1 MTKPQVLPTGREF
14 RASISALEC
23 LVSLPFTAVLIL
35 LLCFLTELTSGEWVA
50 FAAVLA
56 LCGAVLVAAS
66 ESLRRRAMA
75 PIRRYLDGEKG
86 ESADPREVREAF
98 EAVIRLPFVLQRIML
113 ALWLVGAPAIPV
125 CMTLLGHPGWGFGF
139 RSFAVVVTGLTGAMI
154 SAVALLFLV
163 KARLTPVRE
172 SLASEIVDPEER
184 RSLVHR
190 VSLARKV
197 QYVVVS
203 TVFTSLILSM
213 TIAYWRA
220 GRGIDE
226 MAAAWQQRSLDALAS
241 SLEGESLEGAL
252 AEHFPD
258 VGLLPFEAS
267 FGVAGNGAIDLD
279 RDEMGSDR
287 REAGRTTASLGPLA
301 ARVVSYVAEGEGEG
315 VRFDVSQPEIL
326 AWRGLSDGRVVF
338 ASIPRAPLHEP
349 FDGLI
354 PLLGL
359 MLVIATGL
367 ALGVA
372 QLLALDVGRATEVL
386 SGEAQRMAGGDLRRG
401 RVFEAEDELGDLARS
416 FERMGG
422 ALRATVGRVAEA
434 ADRVD
439 GAAGEISSL
448 SESVATASAAQMR
461 GIQQAN
467 DLMVQIKQQVAG
479 IAASAQTLNVSVEES
494 SSSILE
500 LGAAGDELND
510 TASVLSEK
518 VDAVSSSIEQMVR
531 SVKQV
536 GASSDELR
544 DAAAETSSSMEEMA
558 SAMRAVDTTA
568 EMNAK
573 LSREVVNSAESG
585 QGKVSQTIEGMQAIS
600 EATDSAEAVIRG
612 LGARTEEIG
621 AILDVIDDVADE
633 TNLLALNAAIIAAQA
648 GEHGRAFSV
657 VADEIKELAD
667 RVLVSTKEIGG
678 LIRSVQGEAGNAI
691 GAIEEGSRM
700 VASGVERSADAGLSL
715 EEITRSSR
723 ESGRHIAEIV
733 SAVREQTKAA
743 SHVVGLM
750 DRVRDGVDQI
760 VAAGSE
766 QDRGNEVVY
775 RSSVTMSEVAQQVR
789 RTTEEQSRGFGRI
802 RESVEGVRE
811 AVEQINGSLQEQS
824 AACAQVA
831 QFLEQVFEQTHG
843 NEESAQSMGNAMRGL
858 LSQAEALREDVAK
871 FRI

>member
-1 MTKPQVLPTGREF
+1 
-14 RASISALEC
+14 
-23 LVSLPFTAVLIL
+23 
-35 LLCFLTELTSGEWVA
+35 
-50 FAAVLA
+50 
-56 LCGAVLVAAS
+56 
-66 ESLRRRAMA
+66 
-75 PIRRYLDGEKG
+75 
-86 ESADPREVREAF
+86 
-98 EAVIRLPFVLQRIML
+98 
-113 ALWLVGAPAIPV
+113 
-125 CMTLLGHPGWGFGF
+125 
-139 RSFAVVVTGLTGAMI
+139 
-154 SAVALLFLV
+154 
-163 KARLTPVRE
+163 
-172 SLASEIVDPEER
+172 
-184 RSLVHR
+184 
-190 VSLARKV
+190 
-197 QYVVVS
+197 
-203 TVFTSLILSM
+203 
-213 TIAYWRA
+213 
-220 GRGIDE
+220 
-226 MAAAWQQRSLDALAS
+226 
-241 SLEGESLEGAL
+241 
-252 AEHFPD
+252 
-258 VGLLPFEAS
+258 
-267 FGVAGNGAIDLD
+267 
-279 RDEMGSDR
+279 
-287 REAGRTTASLGPLA
+287 
-301 ARVVSYVAEGEGEG
+301 
-315 VRFDVSQPEIL
+315 
-326 AWRGLSDGRVVF
+326 
-338 ASIPRAPLHEP
+338 
-349 FDGLI
+349 
-354 PLLGL
+354 
-359 MLVIATGL
+359 
-367 ALGVA
+367 
-372 QLLALDVGRATEVL
+372 
-386 SGEAQRMAGGDLRRG
+386 
-401 RVFEAEDELGDLARS
+401 
-416 FERMGG
+416 
-422 ALRATVGRVAEA
+422 
-434 ADRVD
+434 
-439 GAAGEISSL
+439 
-448 SESVATASAAQMR
+448 
-461 GIQQAN
+461 
-467 DLMVQIKQQVAG
+467 
-479 IAASAQTLNVSVEES
+479 
-494 SSSILE
+494 
-500 LGAAGDELND
+500 
-510 TASVLSEK
+510 
-518 VDAVSSSIEQMVR
+518 
-531 SVKQV
+531 
-536 GASSDELR
+536 
-544 DAAAETSSSMEEMA
+544 
-558 SAMRAVDTTA
+558 VDTTA

-775 RSSVTMSEVAQQVR
+775 RSSVTMSEAAQQVR